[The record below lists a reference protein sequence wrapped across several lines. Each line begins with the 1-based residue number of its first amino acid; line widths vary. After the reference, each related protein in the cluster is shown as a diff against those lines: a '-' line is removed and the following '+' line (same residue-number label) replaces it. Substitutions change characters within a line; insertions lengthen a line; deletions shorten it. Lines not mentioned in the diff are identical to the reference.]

1 MQKNSEKMNDF
12 SLQQAM
18 RMAQSDAGKQLF
30 SLLQSTQAD
39 TLQTAMEQAK
49 SGNYAEVK
57 KTLEKLMQSKQ
68 AKELMEKMQGDNNG

>member
-57 KTLEKLMQSKQ
+57 KTLEILMQSKQ